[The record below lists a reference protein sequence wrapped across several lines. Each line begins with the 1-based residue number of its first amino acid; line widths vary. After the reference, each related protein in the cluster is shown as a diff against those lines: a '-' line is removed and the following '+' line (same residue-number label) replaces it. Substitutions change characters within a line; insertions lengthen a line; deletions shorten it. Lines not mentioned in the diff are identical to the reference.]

1 MPCGKTVHTAFF
13 LKTMQ
18 DKMQIRS
25 KSIGLVLSGGGVRGM
40 AHIGVIKAMEE
51 FGITASVVA
60 GSSVGAL
67 VGALYAADKPVI
79 DMLRFFKETPLFKYN
94 YFAVAKP
101 GLINTE
107 RYIETFEKYYPENR
121 FEALQKR
128 LFVVAT
134 NLEAGEEVFISK
146 GELIMPLLASAALP
160 PVFSPVDYNGA
171 LHADGG
177 IMNNF
182 PSEPVMGLVD
192 YVIGCN
198 VSMVTKLNRKQL
210 NNSFQLTGRVTG
222 LMIYAIN
229 REKIN
234 DCDLIIEPREL
245 EHIGILDRR
254 GIEKAYAIGYETAVR
269 IFEEMVS

>member
-1 MPCGKTVHTAFF
+1 
-13 LKTMQ
+13 
-18 DKMQIRS
+18 MQIRS

-40 AHIGVIKAMEE
+40 AHIGVIKAMQE
-51 FGITASVVA
+51 FGIEAKVVG

-67 VGALYAADKPVI
+67 VGALYAADKSI
-79 DMLRFFKETPLFKYN
+79 ADMLRFFKETPLFKYN

-101 GLINTE
+101 GFINTE
-107 RYIETFEKYYPENR
+107 RFIDAFLQYFPEDS
-121 FEALQKR
+121 FAALSKE

-134 NLEAGEEVFISK
+134 NLELGEEVFIHE
-146 GELIMPLLASAALP
+146 GELIRALLASAALP
-160 PVFSPVDYNGA
+160 PVFSPVEYNGA

-182 PSEPVMGLVD
+182 PAEPILSKVD
-192 YVIGCN
+192 FVIGSN
-198 VSMVTKLNRKQL
+198 VSLVSKLEKKHLR
-210 NNSFQLTGRVTG
+210 NSFQLTGRVTG

-234 DCDLIIEPREL
+234 NCDLVIEPQEL

-254 GIEKAYAIGYETAVR
+254 GIEKAYAIGYETAVQKLSTL
-269 IFEEMVS
+269 FPV

>member
-1 MPCGKTVHTAFF
+1 MQIGSKTV
-13 LKTMQ
+13 
-18 DKMQIRS
+18 
-25 KSIGLVLSGGGVRGM
+25 GLVLSGGGVRGM
-40 AHIGVIKAMEE
+40 AHIGVIKAMQE
-51 FGITASVVA
+51 FGVEATVVA

-67 VGALYAADKPVI
+67 VGALYASDMSVV
-79 DMLRFFKETPLFKYN
+79 DMLKFFKETPLFKYN

-107 RYIETFEKYYPENR
+107 RFIDAFKGYFPEDS
-121 FEALQKR
+121 FEALKKE
-128 LFVVAT
+128 LHVVAT
-134 NLEAGEEVFISK
+134 NLELGEEVFISK
-146 GELIMPLLASAALP
+146 GELIKPLLASAALP
-160 PVFSPVDYNGA
+160 PVFSPIEYNGA

-182 PSEPVMGLVD
+182 PSEPLLSKVEFI
-192 YVIGCN
+192 IGSN
-198 VSMVTKLNRKQL
+198 VSVVSKLEKKHL
-210 NNSFQLTGRVTG
+210 NNSFQLTSRVTG

-234 DCDLIIEPREL
+234 NCNLIIEPQEL

-269 IFEEMVS
+269 TFEKVL

>member
-1 MPCGKTVHTAFF
+1 
-13 LKTMQ
+13 MQ
-18 DKMQIRS
+18 TRS

-40 AHIGVIKAMEE
+40 AHIGVIKAMQE
-51 FGITASVVA
+51 FGLEATVVA

-67 VGALYAADKPVI
+67 VGALYSADKPI
-79 DMLRFFKETPLFKYN
+79 EDMLHFFKDTPLFKYN

-107 RYIETFEKYYPENR
+107 RFISAFQQYFPEDS
-121 FEALQKR
+121 FEALKKD
-128 LFVVAT
+128 LHVVAT
-134 NLEAGEEVFISK
+134 NLEQGEEVFINK
-146 GELIMPLLASAALP
+146 GELIRPLLASAALP
-160 PVFSPVDYNGA
+160 PVFSPIEYNGA

-182 PSEPVMGLVD
+182 PSEPILSRVE
-192 YVIGCN
+192 YVIGSN
-198 VSMVTKLNRKQL
+198 VSLVSKLEKKHL

-234 DCDLIIEPREL
+234 NCNLIIEPQEL
-245 EHIGILDRR
+245 ENIGILDRR

-269 IFEEMVS
+269 TFEKVL

>member
-1 MPCGKTVHTAFF
+1 
-13 LKTMQ
+13 MQ
-18 DKMQIRS
+18 TRS

-40 AHIGVIKAMEE
+40 AHIGVIKAMQE
-51 FGITASVVA
+51 FGLEATVVA

-67 VGALYAADKPVI
+67 VGALYSADKPI
-79 DMLRFFKETPLFKYN
+79 EDMLHFFKDTPLFKYN

-107 RYIETFEKYYPENR
+107 RFISTFQQYFPEDS
-121 FEALQKR
+121 FEALKKD
-128 LFVVAT
+128 LHVVAT
-134 NLEAGEEVFISK
+134 NLEQGEEVFINK
-146 GELIMPLLASAALP
+146 GELIRPLLASAALP
-160 PVFSPVDYNGA
+160 PVFSPIEYNGA

-182 PSEPVMGLVD
+182 PSEPILSRVE
-192 YVIGCN
+192 YVIGSN
-198 VSMVTKLNRKQL
+198 VSLVSKLEKKHL

-234 DCDLIIEPREL
+234 NCNLIIEPQEL
-245 EHIGILDRR
+245 ENIGILDRR

-269 IFEEMVS
+269 TFEKVL

>member
-1 MPCGKTVHTAFF
+1 MQIGSKTV
-13 LKTMQ
+13 
-18 DKMQIRS
+18 
-25 KSIGLVLSGGGVRGM
+25 GLVLSGGGVRGM
-40 AHIGVIKAMEE
+40 AHIGVIKAMQE
-51 FGITASVVA
+51 FGVEATVVA

-67 VGALYAADKPVI
+67 VGALYASDRSVV

-107 RYIETFEKYYPENR
+107 RFIVAFQEYFPEDN
-121 FEALQKR
+121 FAALMKE
-128 LFVVAT
+128 LHVVAT
-134 NLEAGEEVFISK
+134 NLEEGEEIFINE
-146 GELIMPLLASAALP
+146 GELILPLLASAALP
-160 PVFSPVDYNGA
+160 PVFSPVQYNGA

-182 PSEPVMGLVD
+182 PSEPVKKKVD
-192 YVIGCN
+192 FMIGSN
-198 VSMVTKLNRKQL
+198 VSIVSKLQKKHL

-234 DCDLIIEPREL
+234 NCNLIIEPQEL

-269 IFEEMVS
+269 TFEKAL

>member
-1 MPCGKTVHTAFF
+1 
-13 LKTMQ
+13 
-18 DKMQIRS
+18 
-25 KSIGLVLSGGGVRGM
+25 M
-40 AHIGVIKAMEE
+40 AHIGVIKAMQE
-51 FGITASVVA
+51 FGLEAKVVA

-67 VGALYAADKPVI
+67 VGALYAADKPVE

-107 RYIETFEKYYPENR
+107 RYIDTFQQYFPDNS
-121 FEALQKR
+121 FESLKKD
-128 LFVVAT
+128 LYVVAT
-134 NLEAGEEVFISK
+134 NLEKGEEVFVNE
-146 GELIMPLLASAALP
+146 GELIVPLLASAALP
-160 PVFSPVDYNGA
+160 PVFSPVEYNGA

-182 PSEPVMGLVD
+182 PSEPVKDQVEYM
-192 YVIGCN
+192 IGSN
-198 VSMVTKLNRKQL
+198 VSIVLRLDKKHL

-234 DCDLIIEPREL
+234 TCNLIIEPQAL

-254 GIEKAYAIGYETAVR
+254 GIEKAYAIGYETAVVQLSK
-269 IFEEMVS
+269 ILS

>member
-1 MPCGKTVHTAFF
+1 MQIGSKTV
-13 LKTMQ
+13 
-18 DKMQIRS
+18 
-25 KSIGLVLSGGGVRGM
+25 GLVLSGGGVRGM
-40 AHIGVIKAMEE
+40 AHIGVIKAMQE
-51 FGITASVVA
+51 FGVEATVVA

-67 VGALYAADKPVI
+67 VGALYASDRSVV

-107 RYIETFEKYYPENR
+107 RFIGAFQEYFPEDN
-121 FEALQKR
+121 FAALMKE
-128 LFVVAT
+128 LHVVAT
-134 NLEAGEEVFISK
+134 NLEEGEEIFINE
-146 GELIMPLLASAALP
+146 GELILPLLASAALP
-160 PVFSPVDYNGA
+160 PVFKVDF
-171 LHADGG
+171 
-177 IMNNF
+177 M
-182 PSEPVMGLVD
+182 
-192 YVIGCN
+192 IGSN
-198 VSMVTKLNRKQL
+198 VSIVSKLQKKHL

-234 DCDLIIEPREL
+234 NCNLIIEPQEL

-269 IFEEMVS
+269 TFEKAL

>member
-1 MPCGKTVHTAFF
+1 
-13 LKTMQ
+13 
-18 DKMQIRS
+18 MQIHS

-40 AHIGVIKAMEE
+40 AHIGVIKAMQE
-51 FGITASVVA
+51 FGIESTVVA

-67 VGALYAADKPVI
+67 VGALYAADRSVD

-107 RYIETFEKYYPENR
+107 RFIDTFEHYFPENT
-121 FEALQKR
+121 FASLKKELH
-128 LFVVAT
+128 VVAT
-134 NLEAGEEVFISK
+134 NLESGEEVFINK
-146 GELIMPLLASAALP
+146 GELIRALLASAALP
-160 PVFSPVDYNGA
+160 PVFSPVEYNGA
-171 LHADGG
+171 LHSDGG

-182 PSEPVMGLVD
+182 PSEPILDRVD
-192 YVIGCN
+192 YVIGSN
-198 VSMVTKLNRKQL
+198 VSFVSKMDKKQL
-210 NNSFQLTGRVTG
+210 NNSIQLAGRVTG

-229 REKIN
+229 RAKI
-234 DCDLIIEPREL
+234 DKCDMVIEPREL

-269 IFEEMVS
+269 AFENIT